1 MQKVAPL
8 LAGYFLIAGLAGL
21 SLPGLS
27 SFVSEFMV
35 MVGTYSSPAFGSGAL
50 TVAAIVSAVAVI
62 LAAVY
67 ILWMVQ
73 RALNG
78 PTAEP
83 VKAFKDLN
91 VREVVV
97 LAPLVALIIGFG
109 FFPKPLLD
117 VINPA
122 VTQTLVNVKVDNPA
136 IAEKG
141 AGQ

>member
-1 MQKVAPL
+1 M
-8 LAGYFLIAGLAGL
+8 LAGFFLIAGLAGL

-27 SFVSEFMV
+27 TFVSEFMV
-35 MVGTYSSPAFGSGAL
+35 MIGAYSSTAAGSGAFA
-50 TVAAIVSAVAVI
+50 VAAIVSAVAVI

-73 RALNG
+73 RTLNG
-78 PTAEP
+78 PTSEP

-91 VREVVV
+91 AREIWVM
-97 LAPLVALIIGFG
+97 APLIALIIGFG
-109 FFPKPLLD
+109 FYPKPLLD

-122 VTQTLVNVKVDNPA
+122 VTSTLTNVQVDNPA